1 MHTMPRPPSENRFQ
15 VAFKIPDAWTKRADA
30 IAAKL
35 SQPGVT
41 VTRTDA
47 LRAALARGLDDLER
61 DPFHATHG
69 ATKKR

>member
-1 MHTMPRPPSENRFQ
+1 MPRPKSENAFQ
-15 VAFKIPDAWTKRADA
+15 VAFKIPTEWTERADA

-61 DPFHATHG
+61 HPFKPETRAR
-69 ATKKR
+69 K